1 MELASF
7 RTYTTLAEAE
17 ALQEILKHQKID
29 SIIIDNSP
37 AAGAAIGGQQ
47 PREYEVKL
55 KPEDFGDANAWLKKQ
70 AKEEMG
76 ELPEGYYLIDF
87 TNDELIDVLAHRYE
101 WSEFDYLHAR
111 RLLEERGVD
120 VDEQQLQEI
129 NVNRLH
135 ELAKPE
141 KDQGFWIIVGYIFAL
156 LGGVLGIITGY
167 VLVYSTKT
175 LPTGISVPTYSPK
188 DRKYGRYILILSVIV
203 FTAAVLYQ
211 LSLMM
216 KE

>member
-17 ALQEILKHQKID
+17 AVQEILKHQKID

-47 PREYEVKL
+47 PKEYEVKL
-55 KPEDFGDANAWLKKQ
+55 KPEDFGDANALLEKQ

-76 ELPEGYYLIDF
+76 ELPEGYYLNDF

-111 RLLEERGVD
+111 RLLSDRGVQ
-120 VDEQQLQEI
+120 VNEQQLQEI
-129 NVNRLH
+129 TVNRLH

-141 KDQGFWIIVGYIFAL
+141 KDQGVWIIIGYILAL

-188 DRKYGRYILILSVIV
+188 DRKHGRYILILSVIV
-203 FTAAVLYQ
+203 VTAAVLYK

>member
-47 PREYEVKL
+47 PREYELKL
-55 KPEDFGDANAWLKKQ
+55 KPEDFGDANALLEKQ

-87 TNDELIDVLAHRYE
+87 TNDELIDILAHRYE

-111 RLLEERGVD
+111 RLLSDRGVQ
-120 VDEQQLQEI
+120 VNEQQLQEI
-129 NVNRLH
+129 TVNRLH

-141 KDQGFWIIVGYIFAL
+141 KDQGMWIIIGYILAL

-188 DRKYGRYILILSVIV
+188 DRKHGRYILILSVIV
-203 FTAAVLYQ
+203 VTAAVLYK

>member
-1 MELASF
+1 MELAAF
-7 RTYTTLAEAE
+7 RTYTSLTEAE
-17 ALQEILKHQKID
+17 ALQQTLKHQKID
-29 SIIIDNSP
+29 SLIIDNSP
-37 AAGAAIGGQQ
+37 AAGAAIGGQL
-47 PREYEVKL
+47 PKEYEVKL
-55 KPEDFGDANAWLKKQ
+55 KPEDFEAANAILERQ
-70 AKEEMG
+70 AVEEMG
-76 ELPEGYYLIDF
+76 ELPEGYYLSEF

-111 RLLEERGVD
+111 RLLSDRGVQ
-120 VDEQQLQEI
+120 VNGQQLQEI
-129 NVNRLH
+129 AVNRLH

-141 KDQGFWIIVGYIFAL
+141 KDQGVWIIIGYIFAL

-175 LPTGISVPTYSPK
+175 LPTGISVPTYSPN
-188 DRKYGRYILILSVIV
+188 DRKHGRYILILSVIV
-203 FTAAVLYQ
+203 VTAAVLYK